1 VNPRS
6 YRKPLSIRGL
16 RAEHLPAMLMD
27 VANSHI
33 HPPGPCAWRDDPEGS
48 PCARKFARRTW
59 VRELLEDGEW
69 RWADMPLCWTHYG
82 RLRRNNDG
90 TCLPR
95 NAVLT
100 REQFEEAQRRSASGE
115 SVNSIAIALGADSW
129 TLGRRL
135 REGYDSGTPL
145 IPEEVRQ
152 AANALRPVKRRKR
165 AAGRPRKK
173 L

>member
-1 VNPRS
+1 
-6 YRKPLSIRGL
+6 
-16 RAEHLPAMLMD
+16 MLLD
-27 VANSHI
+27 VADSHI
-33 HPPGPCAWRDDPEGS
+33 HPPGPCAWRDDPEGP
-48 PCARKFARRTW
+48 PCGRKFARRTW
-59 VRELLEDGEW
+59 VRELLEGGQW

-82 RLRRNNDG
+82 RLRRNDDS

-95 NAVLT
+95 NAALT
-100 REQFEEAQRRSASGE
+100 REQFEEAHKRTKAGE
-115 SVNSIAIALGADSW
+115 SVRSVALDLGVDAW

-152 AANALRPVKRRKR
+152 AASTLRPVKRRKK
-165 AAGRPRKK
+165 AVGRPRKR